1 MWTLPDIQPLRILQK
16 RIDAAYYNQ
25 VWRALH
31 RISRPLR
38 VSLPRHR
45 GLEIILDEDGW
56 LCVDAARDDFP
67 VLAWYSFEVHERRT
81 VHEPIACRLN
91 LYHLHAGLV
100 MGTALDAL
108 QEALKVRLGA
118 DNLQEAGVHRLS

>member
-16 RIDAAYYNQ
+16 RIDAACYNQ
-25 VWRALH
+25 VRRALR
-31 RISRPLR
+31 RIGQPLR
-38 VSLPRHR
+38 VSLPRHS

-56 LCVDAARDDFP
+56 LCVDAAHDDFP
-67 VLAWYSFEVHERRT
+67 VLAWHAFEVRDRRA

>member
-1 MWTLPDIQPLRILQK
+1 MWTLPDIQPFRSMQK
-16 RIDAAYYNQ
+16 RIDAACYNQ
-25 VWRALH
+25 VWLALH
-31 RISRPLR
+31 RIGQPLR
-38 VSLPRHR
+38 VSLPQHN
-45 GLEIILDEDGW
+45 GLEIILDEGGW

-67 VLAWYSFEVHERRT
+67 VLAWYSFEVHERRA

-108 QEALKVRLGA
+108 QEALKLRLGA
-118 DNLQEAGVHRLS
+118 GGPQEASVHGLS